1 MENNKKKGILEIWG
15 HKTYRPFRIYWILY
29 EFKLNFKSYK
39 IGSRT
44 GETQTE
50 SYLNMNPKGKIPI
63 LRHNNSI
70 ITESLAAVNYITYN
84 FSKPED
90 FFIPR
95 TSIEKAKVDEWNAF
109 SLMELDCLVVYILR
123 RHEKEENSGLAN
135 LYGEAPNAIKTARE
149 HFNKMIKARERSI
162 PDNGWLFGESPSVA
176 DIIFIS
182 CLMHCDRFNLDI
194 KSEKVL
200 SFFERAT
207 SRAAYINAYQDC
219 FKAE

>member
-1 MENNKKKGILEIWG
+1 MENNKKKDILEIWG

-70 ITESLAAVNYITYN
+70 ITESLAAVNYVTYN

-123 RHEKEENSGLAN
+123 RHEKEEN
-135 LYGEAPNAIKTARE
+135 
-149 HFNKMIKARERSI
+149 
-162 PDNGWLFGESPSVA
+162 
-176 DIIFIS
+176 
-182 CLMHCDRFNLDI
+182 
-194 KSEKVL
+194 
-200 SFFERAT
+200 
-207 SRAAYINAYQDC
+207 
-219 FKAE
+219 